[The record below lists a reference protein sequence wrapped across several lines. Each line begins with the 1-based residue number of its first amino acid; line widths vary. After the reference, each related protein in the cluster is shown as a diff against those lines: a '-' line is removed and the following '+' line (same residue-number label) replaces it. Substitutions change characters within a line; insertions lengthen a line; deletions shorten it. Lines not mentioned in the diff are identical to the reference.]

1 MPGMIGMPSRAALP
15 RENDLSSLLPNRAT
29 VRQFLPDYHQM
40 SEAFR
45 EAGSDKP
52 GCHMILQLGSA
63 LAQLHRTSRI
73 QPHRCGEVDRRR
85 TELVIL
91 IDNWVAIHLP
101 GRPGW
106 RGPNRSLGVAADEM
120 AAAQVDADQRL
131 RHWESV
137 GHDSVHEAQV
147 RLSKAANC
155 WSELVAKI
163 VAAQPY

>member
-1 MPGMIGMPSRAALP
+1 MK
-15 RENDLSSLLPNRAT
+15 NDLSAPLPTAAT
-29 VRQFLPDYHQM
+29 VRQSLPDYHQM
-40 SEAFR
+40 SEAFQQ
-45 EAGSDKP
+45 AVGDKP

-73 QPHRCGEVDRRR
+73 QPHRCGEADRRR

-91 IDNWVAIHLP
+91 IDNWVATHLP

-106 RGPNRSLGVAADEM
+106 PGPSTSLGVAADEM
-120 AAAQVDADQRL
+120 AAAQVDADHRL

-137 GHDSVHEAQV
+137 GHHSVHEARD
-147 RLSKAANC
+147 RLSKAANR
-155 WSELVAKI
+155 WSDLVAEI